1 MNPYTNAHCEIS
13 DLGDRLV
20 VENRNAAR
28 RNALTPEFQE
38 GLLHALTLASDEP
51 RIGAVILMGEGDFFC
66 AGGDL
71 NHLLTAQSMDEGERR
86 ARIDALNDLIRAVVD
101 CPRPVIAVIEGGA
114 AGAGLSLALA
124 CDMVIS
130 ARDARFTAAYVNAGL
145 VPDGGLTAALAAGL
159 PPQMAAHMALT
170 ALPVEAARLH
180 ALGLVTELTEP
191 GEAIMAA
198 MALADR
204 LAAGPARAQAAIK
217 RLLTGWRRTAFEA
230 QLAAERDAMAEAL
243 ASPEAAEGITAFL
256 ACRPPDFRA
265 LRDPDAS

>member
-1 MNPYTNAHCEIS
+1 MTALTNPHCEIS

-28 RNALTPEFQE
+28 RNALTPEFYD
-38 GLLHALTLASDEP
+38 GLHQALRMAADEP

-71 NHLLTAQSMDEGERR
+71 NMLITAQQMDETQRR
-86 ARIDALNDLIRAVVD
+86 DRIDALNDLIRAVVH
-101 CPRPVIAVIEGGA
+101 CPRPVIAVVEGGA

-124 CDMVIS
+124 CDMVIA

-145 VPDGGLTAALAAGL
+145 VPDGGLTAALGAAL
-159 PPQMAAHMALT
+159 PPQIAAQMALT
-170 ALPVEAARLH
+170 GQPVTAERLH
-180 ALGLVTELTEP
+180 ALGVINELTDP

-204 LAAGPARAQAAIK
+204 LAQGPAEAQAAIK
-217 RLLTGWRRTAFEA
+217 RLLTGWRATVFEA
-230 QLAAERDAMAEAL
+230 QLTAERDAMADAL
-243 ASPEAAEGITAFL
+243 AAPEAAEGITAFL
-256 ACRPPDFRA
+256 AKRAPDFRR
-265 LRDPDAS
+265 LREGT

>member
-1 MNPYTNAHCEIS
+1 MTALTNPHCEIS

-28 RNALTPEFQE
+28 RNALTPEFYD
-38 GLLHALTLASDEP
+38 GLHQALRMAADEP

-71 NHLLTAQSMDEGERR
+71 NKLITAQQMDEGQRR
-86 ARIDALNDLIRAVVD
+86 DRIDALNDLIRAVVQ
-101 CPRPVIAVIEGGA
+101 CPRPVIAVVEGGA

-124 CDMVIS
+124 CDMVIA

-145 VPDGGLTAALAAGL
+145 VPDGGLTAALGAAL
-159 PPQMAAHMALT
+159 PPQIAAQMALT
-170 ALPVEAARLH
+170 GHPVTAERLH
-180 ALGLVTELTEP
+180 ALGVINELTDP

-204 LAAGPARAQAAIK
+204 LAQGPAEAQAAIK
-217 RLLTGWRRTAFEA
+217 RLLTGWRATAFEA
-230 QLAAERDAMAEAL
+230 QLAAERDAMAHAL
-243 ASPEAAEGITAFL
+243 AAPEAAEGITAFL
-256 ACRPPDFRA
+256 AKRAPDFRR
-265 LRDPDAS
+265 LREGT

>member
-1 MNPYTNAHCEIS
+1 MTALTNPHCEIS

-28 RNALTPEFQE
+28 RNALTPEFHD
-38 GLLHALTLASDEP
+38 GLHRALRMAADEP
-51 RIGAVILMGEGDFFC
+51 RIGAVILMGEGEFFC

-71 NHLLTAQSMDEGERR
+71 NMLITAQQMDEDSRR
-86 ARIDALNDLIRAVVD
+86 ARIDALNDLIRAVVR

-130 ARDARFTAAYVNAGL
+130 AKGAQFTAAYVNAGL

-159 PPQMAAHMALT
+159 PPQMAAQMALT
-170 ALPVEAARLH
+170 GQPVDAERLH
-180 ALGLVTELTEP
+180 ALGLINELTEP

-204 LAAGPARAQAAIK
+204 LAQGPAEAQAAIK
-217 RLLTGWRRTAFEA
+217 RLLTGAREAALEA
-230 QLAAERDAMAEAL
+230 QLTAERDAMAQAL
-243 ASPEAAEGITAFL
+243 AAPEAAEGIGAFL
-256 ACRPPDFRA
+256 GKRAPDFRR
-265 LRDPDAS
+265 LREDT